1 MADNYLEKRY
11 EEVFGSGAGRK
22 PVVKRVG
29 EPLDRLLLKN
39 RSHRGYDASVTVTR
53 EQLLRIISVNTK
65 LPSARNQQV
74 LRFRPVTE
82 DSEVEAVLQ
91 HIRLGAALPELHLP
105 RAGQEPRAFIVV
117 CSTIAE
123 GRYVDIDLGIS
134 VQSMLLK
141 AVEMGLNGICICAF
155 NPTEITEA
163 LHLTYA
169 PLAIVAIGRGAE
181 RIRLVPIHEGDPQ
194 NYYRTPD
201 DIHCVPKLQLEDLLL
216 IRD

>member
-22 PVVKRVG
+22 TVVRRMG

-39 RSHRGYDASVTVTR
+39 RSHRSFDPAVAVTR
-53 EQLLRIISVNTK
+53 EQLLRIIGVNTK

-82 DSEVEAVLQ
+82 EDEVAAVLS
-91 HIRLGAALPELHLP
+91 HIHLGAALPELHLP
-105 RAGQEPRAFIVV
+105 PEGQEPQAYIVCCATV
-117 CSTIAE
+117 PE

-134 VQSMLLK
+134 IQSMLLK

-155 NPTEITEA
+155 NPAAITEA
-163 LHLTYA
+163 LHLAHA

-201 DIHCVPKLQLEDLLL
+201 GTHCVPKLQLEDLVME
-216 IRD
+216 

>member
-29 EPLDRLLLKN
+29 QPLDTLLLRN
-39 RSHRGYDASVTVTR
+39 RSHRAYKKEVAVTR
-53 EQLLRIISVNTK
+53 EQLLRIIGVNTK

-105 RAGQEPRAFIVV
+105 PEGQEPRAFIVV
-117 CSTIAE
+117 CSTVPE

-134 VQSMLLK
+134 IQSMLLK

-155 NPTEITEA
+155 NPAAITEA
-163 LHLTYA
+163 LHLAHA

-201 DIHCVPKLQLEDLLL
+201 GTHCVPKLQTEGLVIGE
-216 IRD
+216 

>member
-22 PVVKRVG
+22 TVVRRVG

-39 RSHRGYDASVTVTR
+39 RSHRAYDTSVLVTR
-53 EQLLRIISVNTK
+53 EQLLRIIGVNTK

-105 RAGQEPRAFIVV
+105 PEGQEPRAFIVV
-117 CSTIAE
+117 CSVVPE

-134 VQSMLLK
+134 IQSMLLK

-155 NPTEITEA
+155 CTDRR
-163 LHLTYA
+163 
-169 PLAIVAIGRGAE
+169 RG
-181 RIRLVPIHEGDPQ
+181 I
-194 NYYRTPD
+194 
-201 DIHCVPKLQLEDLLL
+201 
-216 IRD
+216 